1 MYVGDMEIQKRLED
15 VNAEDFGFAIQQ
27 ATNEPDNYSHEVGRH
42 VIRLLLQAK
51 TSTEFEAIANT
62 VLAITGYNVES
73 ILDFIE
79 DGVYSGE

>member
-1 MYVGDMEIQKRLED
+1 MYVGDIRIQKRLED
-15 VNAEDFGFAIQQ
+15 VNTEDFGFAIQR
-27 ATNEPDNYSHEVGRH
+27 ATNGPDNYSHEVGRD

-62 VLAITGYNVES
+62 VLAITGYTVES

-79 DGVYSGE
+79 DGVF